1 MACHHRLCQERRWE
15 RSRDRGRSL
24 RSGGTRVQACPKRG
38 LENSRWDVALVELN
52 PQKGTQ
58 KMAMATPI
66 MASTRSHECLIVLIK
81 KQWADSHFEAFYGS
95 CICLVKR
102 YYVKYIGQDLRQK
115 ADSAVNNF
123 VQVHMQRGLSRDTVS
138 AYMPSLTGIW
148 ICPTLSPIAIGDLSL
163 LTGSPG
169 NG

>member
-15 RSRDRGRSL
+15 RSRDRDRSL

-38 LENSRWDVALVELN
+38 LENSHWDVALVELN

-123 VQVHMQRGLSRDTVS
+123 VQVQMRPCLSS
-138 AYMPSLTGIW
+138 LMPP
-148 ICPTLSPIAIGDLSL
+148 CPFCDMPLSS
-163 LTGSPG
+163 S
-169 NG
+169 